1 MLSEIDVDPN
11 MVSEIRRDGKVLYAC
26 DICGFLYK
34 EKSWAEKCQEYCA
47 AHGACSLE
55 ITSHAVSE
63 RVRARNRPKALVLLS
78 GGLDSMLAA
87 KLIADQGVEV
97 ETVHFLTPFS
107 KHDDRFVD
115 RFCEELGIQ
124 LHRVFLGQE
133 YLDMLTTPQ
142 HGYGSRMNP
151 CVDCRIFAFK
161 KARELAEKIEAD
173 FLVTGEVLD
182 ERPFSQRRVTMLLI
196 EKEAGLEGKVLR
208 PLSAKLLPESDP
220 EKEGLVNREEL
231 FAIRGRRRIPQIEL
245 AKKLGIEEYPN
256 PSGGCLLTDPRFAD
270 RLKERLKHEGRL
282 SLMDA
287 ELLKIGRHF
296 RVSKCKVIV
305 GRNKEE
311 NERLQ
316 SIAEKHGLATMEV
329 VGHMGPLTALVGEAK
344 PETVSKVAA
353 ITARYSDA
361 IKKVTVKVQYRGR
374 EGLRVLETKPIED
387 GELRSFII

>member
-11 MVSEIRRDGKVLYAC
+11 MVSEIRRDGEILYAC
-26 DICGFLYK
+26 DACGFLYK

-55 ITSHAVSE
+55 ITSHAVSGQ
-63 RVRARNRPKALVLLS
+63 VGPGNRPKAVALLS

-87 KLIADQGVEV
+87 KVIVDQGVEV
-97 ETVHFLTPFS
+97 EAVHFLTPFS
-107 KHDDRFVD
+107 KHDDRLVD
-115 RFCEELGIQ
+115 RFCEELGIH
-124 LHRVFLGQE
+124 LHRVSFGQG
-133 YLDMLTTPQ
+133 YLDMLASPP
-142 HGYGSRMNP
+142 HGYGSQMNP

-161 KARELAEKIEAD
+161 KARELAEKIGAD
-173 FLVTGEVLD
+173 FVVTGEVLD

-270 RLKERLKHEGRL
+270 RLKEHLKHEEEL
-282 SLMDA
+282 SLMNA

-296 RVSKCKVIV
+296 RVNKCKVIV

-316 SIAEKHGLATMEV
+316 SIAEKHGVDTMEV
-329 VGHMGPLTALVGEAK
+329 VGHMGPLTVLVGEAA
-344 PETVSKVAA
+344 PEEVSKAAA

-361 IKKVTVKVQYRGR
+361 PKEVTVRVQYGSR
-374 EGLRVLETKPIED
+374 EGVRVLETKPIED
-387 GELRSFII
+387 GELRGFII